1 MKEGLLMKKSLEKH
15 ELLITM
21 LSIVIYLF
29 VNSICINNLGN
40 THYITAIA
48 NIILS
53 LMIIIFILKNNLV
66 SYYKLDSFPKL
77 KQFLYFIPLLL
88 LMSVNL
94 WSGININNSLSEIIF
109 FIISMIC
116 VGFLEEIIFRGLL
129 FQMMSKDS
137 IRQAILVTSFTFG
150 RGHILNLLNG
160 AEFIPTIIQ
169 IIYAVS
175 TGYMFA
181 IILVRGK
188 SLWPCIITHSV
199 VNSLSIFNTTTIV
212 STYIAPIILTIVPII
227 YSIYLNKTI
236 KEK

>member
-1 MKEGLLMKKSLEKH
+1 MKKELEKH
-15 ELLITM
+15 ELKITIFM
-21 LSIVIYLF
+21 IVIYL
-29 VNSICINNLGN
+29 VLNSICINNFGDK
-40 THYITAIA
+40 HFITAIC
-48 NIILS
+48 NILLS
-53 LMIIIFILKNNLV
+53 LGIIIFILKNNLV
-66 SYYKLDSFPKL
+66 SYYKLDKIPKL

-94 WSGININNSLSEIIF
+94 WTGININNSILEIICF
-109 FIISMIC
+109 MISMIC
-116 VGFLEEIIFRGLL
+116 VGFLEEIIFRGFL

-137 IRQAILVTSFTFG
+137 LHQAIIVTSLTFG
-150 RGHILNLLNG
+150 IGHILNLLNG

-181 IILVRGK
+181 IILVKGN

-199 VNSLSIFNTTTIV
+199 VNSLSIFCIHNTV
-212 STYIAPIILTIVPII
+212 STYIAPIILTIVPIL

>member
-1 MKEGLLMKKSLEKH
+1 MKKELEKH
-15 ELLITM
+15 ELKITIFM
-21 LSIVIYLF
+21 IVIYL
-29 VNSICINNLGN
+29 VLNSICINNFGDK
-40 THYITAIA
+40 HFITAIC
-48 NIILS
+48 NILLS
-53 LMIIIFILKNNLV
+53 LGIIIFILKNNLV
-66 SYYKLDSFPKL
+66 SYYKLDKLPKL

-94 WSGININNSLSEIIF
+94 WTGININNSILEIICF
-109 FIISMIC
+109 MISMIC
-116 VGFLEEIIFRGLL
+116 VGFLEEIIFRGFL
-129 FQMMSKDS
+129 FQMMSKES
-137 IRQAILVTSFTFG
+137 LHQAIIVTSLTFG
-150 RGHILNLLNG
+150 IGHILNLLNG

-181 IILVRGK
+181 IILVKGN

-199 VNSLSIFNTTTIV
+199 VNSLSIFCIHNTV
-212 STYIAPIILTIVPII
+212 STYIAPIILTIVPIL

>member
-1 MKEGLLMKKSLEKH
+1 MKKELEKH
-15 ELLITM
+15 EFKITIFM
-21 LSIVIYLF
+21 IVIYL
-29 VNSICINNLGN
+29 VLNSICINNFGDK
-40 THYITAIA
+40 HFITAIC
-48 NIILS
+48 NILLSLGIIL
-53 LMIIIFILKNNLV
+53 FILKNNLV
-66 SYYKLDSFPKL
+66 SYYKLDKFPKL

-94 WSGININNSLSEIIF
+94 WTGININNSILEIIYF
-109 FIISMIC
+109 MISMIC

-129 FQMMSKDS
+129 FQMMSKDN
-137 IRQAILVTSFTFG
+137 IHQAIILTSLTFG
-150 RGHILNLLNG
+150 IGHILNLLNR

-181 IILVRGK
+181 IILVKGN

-199 VNSLSIFNTTTIV
+199 VNSLSIFCIHNTV
-212 STYIAPIILTIVPII
+212 STYIAPIILTIVPIL

>member
-1 MKEGLLMKKSLEKH
+1 MKKSLEKH
-15 ELLITM
+15 ELKITIFM
-21 LSIVIYLF
+21 IVIYL
-29 VNSICINNLGN
+29 VLNSICINNFGD
-40 THYITAIA
+40 THYITAIC
-48 NIILS
+48 NILLSLGIIL
-53 LMIIIFILKNNLV
+53 FILKNNLV

-77 KQFLYFIPLLL
+77 KQFLYFIPLLI

-94 WSGININNSLSEIIF
+94 WNGININNSIPEIIF
-109 FIISMIC
+109 FMISMIC
-116 VGFLEEIIFRGLL
+116 VGFLEEIIFRGFL

-137 IRQAILVTSFTFG
+137 IRQAILVTSLTFG
-150 RGHILNLLNG
+150 IGHILNLLNG

-181 IILVRGK
+181 SILHKGN

-199 VNSLSIFNTTTIV
+199 VNSLSIFNTTSIV
-212 STYIAPIILTIVPII
+212 STYIAPIILTIVPIL
-227 YSIYLNKTI
+227 YSIYINKTI